1 VHTGWA
7 DEALWRGLL
16 ARDTSA
22 LEALIARYSR
32 ELTYF
37 VRTVL
42 DGVGTAQDAEECISD
57 LFVAAWEE
65 VKGFDPARG
74 SFRTWLTMRAKFLA
88 LDRRRQIQRRQA
100 VLVGASLGD
109 GEMGERDVA
118 RAGPSGEF
126 LAGSALRPEPAENM
140 DRLLERR
147 EQQQQLRQALEQLP
161 ELDRLVV
168 YLRYFRLASTD
179 EIATQTGLTKRAV
192 DTRLW
197 RARKLLREAIEAMEQ
212 VDGDLPPA
220 PARPAQKGRPA
231 GR

>member
-1 VHTGWA
+1 VANGWA

-16 ARDTSA
+16 ARDSRA

-42 DGVGTAQDAEECISD
+42 DGVGTVQDAEECIND

-65 VKGFDPARG
+65 IDGFDPARG

-88 LDRRRQIQRRQA
+88 LDRRRQLQRRHA
-100 VLVGASLGD
+100 VLAGTLPGS
-109 GEMGERDVA
+109 GEAGERDMA
-118 RAGPSGEF
+118 HAGPSGTLIERN
-126 LAGSALRPEPAENM
+126 AIKHEPSENM
-140 DRLLERR
+140 DGLIERR
-147 EQQQQLRQALEQLP
+147 EQQQQLYRALEQLP

-179 EIATQTGLTKRAV
+179 EIATRTGLTKRAV

-197 RARKLLREAIEAMEQ
+197 RARKWLRDALEALDQAPRQ
-212 VDGDLPPA
+212 QTPALTPASADGRETPP
-220 PARPAQKGRPA
+220 
-231 GR
+231 